1 MLTITS
7 NNTEQEEAVSNPL
20 NKNKH
25 KIQPKI
31 INKTTPLQISATK
44 EAKSSAVDDLLT
56 KLQPY
61 NLTASDAATAAKYY
75 YNQHDLQLLNTDQLA
90 SLHKRLVAR
99 AEAETSPPN
108 ALEPAPLNP
117 SVLTPV
123 TTFVSVNEEQEIT
136 APVSITSEE
145 QNMSAIEQ
153 LSPIATNS
161 LTSATEPTPA
171 VAELAAPAVEPI
183 IEAVEATSLALE
195 VAAPELVAPEPAPT
209 ETAIG
214 EPLFVDTASVES
226 VLVAS
231 IEPEPVIL
239 ASVVAPEFAIVEAV
253 LVVAEEKPE
262 PLVVAV
268 PVVSV
273 VLAPIEIASVVAP
286 MVTVAEEAPEPEPE
300 VKEPEPTPEPEIME
314 PRYWKKNGWSAKVIK
329 NEDDDGWAVEICKDG
344 LSDPVL
350 VSPWV
355 MGRDKKNPK
364 PFDSP
369 SFTTFVKT
377 ASEIMRRAAQQRE
390 RQLKKSVSC
399 CWDGI
404 WFKIVLEITPDEYDP
419 YATLSATND
428 EGEVVAK
435 IRVAPNYKF
444 SQAVADKWVRGGF
457 KE

>member
-31 INKTTPLQISATK
+31 INKTTPPQISATK

-56 KLQPY
+56 KLHPY

-99 AEAETSPPN
+99 AEAETSPPI
-108 ALEPAPLNP
+108 ALEPAPIDLP
-117 SVLTPV
+117 VVTPA
-123 TTFVSVNEEQEIT
+123 TTFVSVNEEIEIT
-136 APVSITSEE
+136 VPITSEE
-145 QNMSAIEQ
+145 PNMSAIEQ

-161 LTSATEPTPA
+161 LIAATEPTST
-171 VAELAAPAVEPI
+171 VVELVAPAVEPI
-183 IEAVEATSLALE
+183 IEAASIAPE
-195 VAAPELVAPEPAPT
+195 VTTPELVAPEPAPT
-209 ETAIG
+209 ETAII
-214 EPLFVDTASVES
+214 EPLFVDAASVEP
-226 VLVAS
+226 VLIAS
-231 IEPEPVIL
+231 IEPAIL
-239 ASVVAPEFAIVEAV
+239 APVVAHELAVVEAV
-253 LVVAEEKPE
+253 LEVVEEKPE
-262 PLVVAV
+262 PVVVAV

-273 VLAPIEIASVVAP
+273 VLAPVEIAPVVAP
-286 MVTVAEEAPEPEPE
+286 MVTVAEKAPEPGPE
-300 VKEPEPTPEPEIME
+300 VKEPEPIPEPEIME

-399 CWDGI
+399 CWDGV